1 MTQNTVNAMTVGI
14 DIGDQHSHFCVLD
27 RAGETLE
34 ESRLKTTKEA
44 LIQRFGA
51 AEPMRIAIEASTHSP
66 WICALLQDAGHEV
79 IVANPRKLRM
89 IFKNDSKNDR
99 FDASQLAR
107 VARLDPK
114 LLYPVEHRGRQARVD
129 QGLIKSR
136 DGLVRARTQ
145 LVNHVRSTIK
155 SFGTRLAGRGTS
167 AFGRRAARQI
177 PKELRPALVPILRMI
192 EHHSASI
199 RKYDKLIEAMGSDQY
214 PETATLRQ
222 VPGVGPITALSFVL
236 TLDDPT
242 RFKNSRAVG
251 AFLGLR
257 PKQDQSGERNPELR
271 ITKAGN
277 RELRRL
283 LVQCAQYILGPF
295 GKDTDLRRFGE
306 SIAGRGGKVA
316 KRRAVVAVARKLAV
330 LLHRL
335 WVTGEVYE
343 PLRNSTRVQVRKTS
357 GASASRPE
365 LVAGIVG

>member
-1 MTQNTVNAMTVGI
+1 MTQNTVNEMTIGI
-14 DIGDQHSHFCVLD
+14 DLGDQYSHFCALD
-27 RAGETLE
+27 RAGEILE
-34 ESRLKTTKEA
+34 EGRLKTTKEA
-44 LIQRFGA
+44 FIGRFKDA
-51 AEPMRIAIEASTHSP
+51 ARMRIAIEASTHSP
-66 WICALLQDAGHEV
+66 WVSALLDEAGHEV

-89 IFKNDSKNDR
+89 IFKSDSKNDR
-99 FDASQLAR
+99 FDAGQLAR

-114 LLYPVEHRGRQARVD
+114 LLYPIEHRRQQARVD
-129 QGLIKSR
+129 QGLIKAR

-155 SFGTRLAGRGTS
+155 SFGMRLSVRGTS
-167 AFGRRAARQI
+167 TFGRRAARQI

-199 RKYDKLIEAMGSDQY
+199 ARYDRLIEEMGRKKY
-214 PETATLRQ
+214 PETMALRQ
-222 VPGVGPITALSFVL
+222 VAGVGPITALSFVL
-236 TLDDPT
+236 TLDDPL

-283 LVQCAQYILGPF
+283 LVQGAQYILGPF

-306 SIAGRGGKVA
+306 SIAARGGKVA
-316 KRRAVVAVARKLAV
+316 KRRALVAVLQATDTCPQNLTQGNPPE
-330 LLHRL
+330 LI
-335 WVTGEVYE
+335 
-343 PLRNSTRVQVRKTS
+343 S
-357 GASASRPE
+357 GAI
-365 LVAGIVG
+365 G